1 MSIEFLRR
9 LPLFASLPEPVI
21 EQLYRQAQPL
31 TLAPNDLLIE
41 EGAPGNA
48 LFVLL
53 DGELQV
59 TKRSG
64 AHDVKVDVRVPGE
77 VIGEMSLLDN
87 TPRSASVRALSQS
100 HLLMISKEV
109 FEQVLS
115 TSPAAA
121 LATL

>member
-9 LPLFASLPEPVI
+9 LPLFASLPEPVL

-41 EGAPGNA
+41 EGAPGDA

-64 AHDVKVDVRVPGE
+64 ALDVKVDVRVPGE
-77 VIGEMSLLDN
+77 VIGEMLLLDN
-87 TPRSASVRALSQS
+87 APRSASVRSLTQS
-100 HLLMISKEV
+100 HLLKVSKGA
-109 FEQVLS
+109 F
-115 TSPAAA
+115 
-121 LATL
+121 